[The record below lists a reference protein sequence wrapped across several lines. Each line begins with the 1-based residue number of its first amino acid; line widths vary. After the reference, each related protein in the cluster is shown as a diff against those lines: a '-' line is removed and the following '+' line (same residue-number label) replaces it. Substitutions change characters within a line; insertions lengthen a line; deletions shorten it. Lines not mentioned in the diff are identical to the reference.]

1 MEITFKL
8 ISRTEKFDTKTWVDF
23 LNMKSSLLQP
33 TRYGYTEP
41 LKLKIGTDNKN
52 AEAIIALY
60 DYYLS
65 IIFRGKKKFWFSASA
80 NSLGLLMCG
89 GGIELKEKE
98 LSKVAELIDFMQLF
112 ARSGQLLYGYF
123 CIRPEYDALHK
134 VVKGSAYG
142 WEGVSMWDF
151 MDFLPGL
158 HWYTIVGND
167 LAEAIG
173 RDKFKHLKAVQYTLD
188 NEQAIAFHLD
198 NKLSDWEDNMIKL
211 KQLEAQIG
219 EHYFW
224 GKEKAPETYA
234 HPDSYKEFLKSFNRF

>member
-1 MEITFKL
+1 MEIIFDL
-8 ISRTEKFDTKTWVDF
+8 ILRTEKFDSKTWGDF
-23 LNMKSSLLQP
+23 LNIKSSLIQP

-41 LKLKIGTDNKN
+41 LKLKIETDNN
-52 AEAIIALY
+52 SAEDIIALY
-60 DYYLS
+60 DHYLS

-112 ARSGQLLYGYF
+112 AQNDQLLYGYF

-134 VVKGSAYG
+134 VVKGSSYG
-142 WEGVSMWDF
+142 WKGVSMWDF

-173 RDKFKHLKAVQYTLD
+173 RDKFKNLKEVQYTLD

-198 NKLSDWEDNMIKL
+198 NKLSDWEDNRIKL